1 MTTSS
6 ADGTGG
12 TGGGKSTAGG
22 QSTGRTAEE
31 RTIRLD
37 SARAGTGPAT
47 WGQRA
52 IWGVVTRLGDD
63 APRYNLRLDLPLAPP
78 RTAARVLADLTELL
92 RMHDSLR
99 TRLLPNGADG
109 VDGVDGL
116 EQVVDGSG
124 ELPVEVRECSEAD
137 APAVGASLME
147 ELAGRSFDHAREW
160 PFRVG
165 LVECGGLVHRLVLAA
180 SHTAM
185 DLWGEGRMLR
195 DLALIEEGE
204 SAEALLRARPALQP
218 LEAAEIQTSPLG
230 RRRDEG
236 ARRYWCERLTA
247 GPKRIFLNPA
257 DPERAATDPGRMF
270 PNALLHSPALAV
282 AVERV
287 AERLGVSDA
296 AVLLGAA
303 SHQLARMSGSS
314 DVLFQVVVSNRF
326 QPAAAESVSTMA
338 QEAVFLLTDAD
349 KDFEDAVRRTR
360 SVSFSAFRHAGYDK
374 WALEREVARL
384 VERGEAADHSCW
396 WNDTRD
402 PADGP
407 FDTVERPGAP
417 LGELAGR
424 TVFSWPTEFLPR
436 VNVSV
441 AVDVLTAPGALE
453 LCMTADPAV
462 LSREGM
468 ERFLRGVEES
478 VIAEATARGDE

>member
-1 MTTSS
+1 MTTVER
-6 ADGTGG
+6 
-12 TGGGKSTAGG
+12 
-22 QSTGRTAEE
+22 RTLA
-31 RTIRLD
+31 LD
-37 SARAGTGPAT
+37 RARAGTGPAT

-78 RTAARVLADLTELL
+78 RPASRVLADLTELL
-92 RMHDSLR
+92 RMHDSLH
-99 TRLLPNGADG
+99 TRLLPDG
-109 VDGVDGL
+109 GDGL
-116 EQVVDGSG
+116 EQVVDGGG
-124 ELPVEVRECSEAD
+124 ELPVEVRACSAAEA
-137 APAVGASLME
+137 PKVGGALME
-147 ELAGRSFDHAREW
+147 ELAGRPFDHAREW

-195 DLALIEEGE
+195 DLRLIESGE
-204 SAEALLRARPALQP
+204 SAGALLLARPALQP
-218 LEAAEIQTSPLG
+218 LEAAELQASPLG
-230 RRRDEG
+230 RRRDEA
-236 ARRYWCERLTA
+236 ARRYWCERLAA
-247 GPKRIFLNPA
+247 GPRRILPGPAAPDRAAA
-257 DPERAATDPGRMF
+257 DPDRRF
-270 PNALLHSPALAV
+270 PNALLRSPALAV

-287 AERLGVSDA
+287 ARRLGVSDA

-303 SHQLARMSGSS
+303 SHRLARMSGSR

-349 KDFEDAVRRTR
+349 RDFEDAVRRTR
-360 SVSFSAFRHAGYDK
+360 SVSFGAFRHAGYDK
-374 WALEREVARL
+374 WALDREVARL
-384 VERGEAADHSCW
+384 VGRGEAADHSYW

-407 FDTVERPGAP
+407 FDTVERPRSP
-417 LGELAGR
+417 LGELLGR
-424 TVFSWPTEFLPR
+424 TELTWPTEFLPR
-436 VNVSV
+436 ANVSM

-453 LCMTADPAV
+453 LAMTADPAV
-462 LSREGM
+462 LTREGM

-478 VIAEATARGDE
+478 VVAEAVARGDG

>member
-1 MTTSS
+1 MRNTMTTVE
-6 ADGTGG
+6 
-12 TGGGKSTAGG
+12 
-22 QSTGRTAEE
+22 Q
-31 RTIRLD
+31 RTIGLE

-63 APRYNLRLDLPLAPP
+63 APRYNLRLDLPVSPP
-78 RTAARVLADLTELL
+78 RPATRVLADVTELL
-92 RMHDSLR
+92 LLHDSLH
-99 TRLLPNGADG
+99 TRLLPVGE
-109 VDGVDGL
+109 DGL

-124 ELPVEVRECSEAD
+124 ELPVEVRQCSAAQ
-137 APAVGASLME
+137 APAVGEALME

-165 LVECGGLVHRLVLAA
+165 LVECDGAVHRLVLAA

-195 DLALIEEGE
+195 DLGLIESGGTAE
-204 SAEALLRARPALQP
+204 SLRRARPALQP
-218 LEAAEIQTSPLG
+218 LEAAQTQASPVG
-230 RRRDEG
+230 RRRDEA

-247 GPKRIFLNPA
+247 GPRRIFQEPAAPELAA
-257 DPERAATDPGRMF
+257 DPRRLF
-270 PNALLHSPALAV
+270 PNAQLRSPALAV
-282 AVERV
+282 AVGRV
-287 AERLGVSDA
+287 AAELGVSDA

-303 SHQLARMSGSS
+303 SHQLARMSGSG
-314 DVLFQVVVSNRF
+314 DVLFQVVVGNRF

-360 SVSFSAFRHAGYDK
+360 SVAFTAFRHAGYDK

-402 PADGP
+402 PGVGP
-407 FDTVERPGAP
+407 FDTVVEPRAP
-417 LGELAGR
+417 LGELIGR
-424 TVFSWPTEFLPR
+424 TELSWPTEFLPR
-436 VNVSV
+436 KNVSI
-441 AVDVLTAPGALE
+441 AVDVLTAPGALD
-453 LCMTADPAV
+453 LAMTADPAV

-478 VIAEATARGDE
+478 VIAEAIARGE

>member
-1 MTTSS
+1 MTTV
-6 ADGTGG
+6 
-12 TGGGKSTAGG
+12 
-22 QSTGRTAEE
+22 EE

-63 APRYNLRLDLPLAPP
+63 APRYNLRLDLPLTPP
-78 RTAARVLADLTELL
+78 RPASRVLADLTELL

-99 TRLLPNGADG
+99 TRLLPHGE
-109 VDGVDGL
+109 DGL
-116 EQVVDGSG
+116 EQVVDGTG
-124 ELPVEVRECSEAD
+124 ELPARVRTCAAAE
-137 APAVGASLME
+137 APAVGEALRE
-147 ELAGRSFDHAREW
+147 ELAGRPFDHAREW

-165 LVECGGLVHRLVLAA
+165 LVECEGLVHRLVLAA

-195 DLALIEEGE
+195 DLELIEAGE
-204 SAEALLRARPALQP
+204 SAESLLAARPALQP
-218 LEAAEIQTSPLG
+218 LQAAAVQSSPLG
-230 RRRDEG
+230 RRRDEA
-236 ARRYWCERLTA
+236 ARQHWCERLTA
-247 GPKRIFLNPA
+247 GPRRIFLDPA
-257 DPERAATDPGRMF
+257 APELAATDPGRLF
-270 PNALLHSPALAV
+270 PNALLRSPALAV

-287 AERLGVSDA
+287 AAELGVSDA

-326 QPAAAESVSTMA
+326 QPAASESVSTMA

-360 SVSFSAFRHAGYDK
+360 SVSFTAFRHAGYDK
-374 WALEREVARL
+374 WALDREVARL

-402 PADGP
+402 PGIGP
-407 FDTVERPGAP
+407 FDTVERPRSA
-417 LGELAGR
+417 LGELTGR
-424 TVFSWPTEFLPR
+424 TELSWPTEFLPR
-436 VNVSV
+436 ANVSV

-462 LSREGM
+462 LTRDGM
-468 ERFLRGVEES
+468 ERFLRGVEGLI
-478 VIAEATARGDE
+478 VAEAVARKDA

>member
-1 MTTSS
+1 MTTV
-6 ADGTGG
+6 
-12 TGGGKSTAGG
+12 
-22 QSTGRTAEE
+22 EE
-31 RTIRLD
+31 RTIGLD
-37 SARAGTGPAT
+37 CARAGTGPAT

-52 IWGVVTRLGDD
+52 IWGVVTRLGAD
-63 APRYNLRLDLPLAPP
+63 APRYNLRLDLPLTPP
-78 RTAARVLADLTELL
+78 RPASRVLADLTELL
-92 RMHDSLR
+92 RMHDSLH
-99 TRLLPNGADG
+99 TRLLPDG
-109 VDGVDGL
+109 DDGL
-116 EQVVDGSG
+116 TQVVDGTG
-124 ELPVEVRECSEAD
+124 ELSVEVRRCPAEK
-137 APAVGASLME
+137 APGVGETLME

-165 LVECGGLVHRLVLAA
+165 LVECDGLVHRLVLAA

-195 DLALIEEGE
+195 DLRLIEAGE
-204 SAEALLRARPALQP
+204 SAESLLAARPALQP
-218 LEAAEIQTSPLG
+218 LDAAAVQASPLG
-230 RRRDEG
+230 RRRDEA

-247 GPKRIFLNPA
+247 GPRRIFQDPA
-257 DPERAATDPGRMF
+257 APERAVTDPGRLF
-270 PNALLHSPALAV
+270 PNALLRSPALAV

-287 AERLGVSDA
+287 AADLGVSDA

-303 SHQLARMSGSS
+303 SHQLARMTGSS

-349 KDFEDAVRRTR
+349 QDFEDAVRRTR
-360 SVSFSAFRHAGYDK
+360 SVAFTAFRHAGYDK
-374 WALEREVARL
+374 WALDREVARL

-407 FDTVERPGAP
+407 FDTTGRPGAA
-417 LGELAGR
+417 LGELSAR
-424 TVFSWPTEFLPR
+424 TELTWPTEFLPR
-436 VNVSV
+436 KNVSV

-453 LCMTADPAV
+453 LAMTADPAV
-462 LSREGM
+462 LTREGM

-478 VIAEATARGDE
+478 VVAKALALEER

>member
-1 MTTSS
+1 MGRLGTQMTTV
-6 ADGTGG
+6 
-12 TGGGKSTAGG
+12 
-22 QSTGRTAEE
+22 EE
-31 RTIRLD
+31 RTMTLD

-63 APRYNLRLDLPLAPP
+63 APRYNLGIDLPLAPP
-78 RTAARVLADLTELL
+78 RPAARVLADLTQLL
-92 RMHDSLR
+92 RMHDSLH
-99 TRLLPNGADG
+99 TRLVPDG
-109 VDGVDGL
+109 EDGL
-116 EQVVDGSG
+116 EQIVDGAG
-124 ELPVEVRECSEAD
+124 ELPVQVRTCSVD
-137 APAVGASLME
+137 KGPAVGEALRE

-165 LVECGGLVHRLVLAA
+165 LVECEGLVHRLVLAA

-195 DLALIEEGE
+195 DLRLIESGE
-204 SAEALLRARPALQP
+204 SVESLRLARPALQP
-218 LEAAEIQTSPLG
+218 LEAAAVQASPLG
-230 RRRDEG
+230 RRRDEA
-236 ARRYWCERLTA
+236 ARRYWCERLAA
-247 GPKRIFLNPA
+247 GPRRIFLEPA
-257 DPERAATDPGRMF
+257 APERAVTDPGRLF
-270 PNALLHSPALAV
+270 PNALLRSPALAV

-287 AERLGVSDA
+287 AAELSVSDS

-338 QEAVFLLTDAD
+338 QEAVFLLTDAG
-349 KDFEDAVRRTR
+349 KDFEDAIRRTR

-374 WALEREVARL
+374 WALDREVARL

-402 PADGP
+402 PGSGP
-407 FDTVERPGAP
+407 YDTVERPRAA
-417 LGELAGR
+417 LSELAGR
-424 TVFSWPTEFLPR
+424 TEFSWPTEFLPR
-436 VNVSV
+436 ANVSV

-462 LSREGM
+462 LTRRSM

-478 VIAEATARGDE
+478 VIARALSLGDA

>member
-1 MTTSS
+1 MTTV
-6 ADGTGG
+6 
-12 TGGGKSTAGG
+12 
-22 QSTGRTAEE
+22 EE

-52 IWGVVTRLGDD
+52 IWGVVTRLGAD

-78 RTAARVLADLTELL
+78 RPASRVLADLTELL
-92 RMHDSLR
+92 RMHDSLH
-99 TRLLPNGADG
+99 TRLLPDG
-109 VDGVDGL
+109 DDGL
-116 EQVVDGSG
+116 TQVVDGSG
-124 ELPVEVRECSEAD
+124 ELPVEVRRCPAEKAPEA
-137 APAVGASLME
+137 GAALRE

-165 LVECGGLVHRLVLAA
+165 LVECDGLAHRLVLAA

-195 DLALIEEGE
+195 DLRLIEAGE
-204 SAEALLRARPALQP
+204 SAGALLQARPALQP
-218 LEAAEIQTSPLG
+218 LDAAEVQASPLG
-230 RRRDEG
+230 RRRDEA

-247 GPKRIFLNPA
+247 GPRRIFRDPA
-257 DPERAATDPGRMF
+257 APERAVTDPGRLF
-270 PNALLHSPALAV
+270 PNALLRSPALAV

-287 AERLGVSDA
+287 AADLGVSDA

-349 KDFEDAVRRTR
+349 RDFEDAVRRTR
-360 SVSFSAFRHAGYDK
+360 SVAFTAFRHAGYDK
-374 WALEREVARL
+374 WALDREVARL

-407 FDTVERPGAP
+407 FDTTGRPGAP
-417 LGELAGR
+417 LGELAAR
-424 TVFSWPTEFLPR
+424 TELTWPTEFLPR
-436 VNVSV
+436 KNVSV

-453 LCMTADPAV
+453 LAMTADPAV
-462 LSREGM
+462 LTRAGM

-478 VIAEATARGDE
+478 VVAKALALEER

>member
-1 MTTSS
+1 MTTV
-6 ADGTGG
+6 
-12 TGGGKSTAGG
+12 
-22 QSTGRTAEE
+22 EE

-63 APRYNLRLDLPLAPP
+63 APRYNLRLDLPLTPP
-78 RTAARVLADLTELL
+78 RPAARVLADLTELL
-92 RMHDSLR
+92 RMHDSLH
-99 TRLLPNGADG
+99 TRLLPDG
-109 VDGVDGL
+109 EDGL

-124 ELPVEVRECSEAD
+124 ELPVRAWTCSAAE
-137 APAVGASLME
+137 APAAGAALLE
-147 ELAGRSFDHAREW
+147 ELAGRPFDHAREW

-165 LVECGGLVHRLVLAA
+165 LVECEGLVHRLVLAA

-195 DLALIEEGE
+195 DLELIEAGQTAEG
-204 SAEALLRARPALQP
+204 LLRARPALQP
-218 LEAAEIQTSPLG
+218 LQAAEVQASPLG
-230 RRRDEG
+230 RRRDEA
-236 ARRYWCERLTA
+236 ARRYWCERLAA
-247 GPKRIFLNPA
+247 GPRRIFRNPA
-257 DPERAATDPGRMF
+257 APRLAATEPGRLF
-270 PNALLHSPALAV
+270 PNALLRSPALAV
-282 AVERV
+282 AAERV
-287 AERLGVSDA
+287 AAALGVSDA

-303 SHQLARMSGSS
+303 SHQLARMSGSG

-349 KDFEDAVRRTR
+349 RDFEDAVRRTR

-374 WALEREVARL
+374 WALDREVARL

-402 PADGP
+402 PGVGP
-407 FDTVERPGAP
+407 FDTVERPRSAP
-417 LGELAGR
+417 HELLGR
-424 TVFSWPTEFLPR
+424 TELGWPTEFLPR
-436 VNVSV
+436 ANVSV

-462 LSREGM
+462 LGRAEM
-468 ERFLRGVEES
+468 ERFLRGVEQL
-478 VIAEATARGDE
+478 VVAEAGARGEG